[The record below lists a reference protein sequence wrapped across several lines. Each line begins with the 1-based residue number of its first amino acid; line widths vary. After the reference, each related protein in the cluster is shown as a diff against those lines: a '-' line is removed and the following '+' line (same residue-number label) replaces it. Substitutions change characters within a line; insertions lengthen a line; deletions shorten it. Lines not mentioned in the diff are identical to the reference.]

1 MDLSQL
7 RRALAVVGAVDPA
20 QCPVHHVQIL
30 LLVAEA
36 GPGGCTYRHLEEALN
51 LSNASVSRSV
61 NALGLNARHVKN
73 PLGLLLID
81 IDPAE
86 GRRYRVRLSAKGKA
100 LIRALE
106 EL

>member
-7 RRALAVVGAVDPA
+7 RRALAIAGSLDPA
-20 QCPVHHVQIL
+20 HMPVHHVEVL

-36 GPGGCTYRHLEEALN
+36 GPAGCTYRHLEEALN
-51 LSNASVSRSV
+51 LSNASVSRTV
-61 NALGLNARHVKN
+61 NALGVNGKHVQQ
-73 PLGLLLID
+73 PLGLVLID

-86 GRRYRVRLSAKGKA
+86 GRRYRVRLSPKGKA